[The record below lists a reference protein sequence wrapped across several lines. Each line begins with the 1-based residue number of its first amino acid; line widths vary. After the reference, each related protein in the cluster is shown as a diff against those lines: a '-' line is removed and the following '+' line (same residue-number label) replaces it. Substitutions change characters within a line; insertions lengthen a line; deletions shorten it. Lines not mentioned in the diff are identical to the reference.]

1 MKNKIKITMI
11 AIFMLLIVSCSSSI
25 EEPITSD
32 GINPPDWILG
42 TWSEIISKGSFG
54 FTNVGTVIFEE
65 DDITIGYFDGDNDY
79 SLQSEFLNSS
89 YVPSVSSTSTSDEF
103 SVKFNYSNEYYLFTF
118 TLDDGNLDWKYTNVR
133 TDLNLLKNSFD
144 NAITFQKISE

>member
-133 TDLNLLKNSFD
+133 TCLL
-144 NAITFQKISE
+144 